1 MPCAASWR
9 SRRTRRQ
16 DAHVNTSAAC
26 ISGAPQGRG
35 AQACRAGAPCPFAGG
50 APVRSANPA
59 PSALRSD
66 TIRTPPAPP
75 AGPLQILLSHHRID
89 LMEYLLA
96 AAAVGPLP
104 SVRGRYMRRRRVAPR
119 QPEAS
124 GPRDGVAGDGQLP
137 GRLAATARRASVG
150 HAVRRPSRAKCRHA
164 SRKRRIASRV
174 SPDASV
180 QAAAPCQN
188 SRSSPCRFGAPSFNF
203 LRSQELPCRHCSGLV

>member
-35 AQACRAGAPCPFAGG
+35 AQACRAGASCPFAGG

-75 AGPLQILLSHHRID
+75 AGPLQILLSRHRID

-96 AAAVGPLP
+96 AAAVGPPL
-104 SVRGRYMRRRRVAPR
+104 SVRWHCMRGRRGSPR
-119 QPEAS
+119 LPPRATVWLETARS
-124 GPRDGVAGDGQLP
+124 GAGWP
-137 GRLAATARRASVG
+137 PRLAARRASVG

-164 SRKRRIASRV
+164 SCKRRIASRV